1 MRVFFSSQCIIN
13 AIIITLLNINTFIS
27 IIMIKITLNLTY
39 IYVQRYWSTVFLTLQ
54 YILLYY
60 YNSLIERN

>member
-27 IIMIKITLNLTY
+27 IIMIKNNFKPYLYLRTALLEHG
-39 IYVQRYWSTVFLTLQ
+39 VFDVTVYFI
-54 YILLYY
+54 ILL
-60 YNSLIERN
+60 